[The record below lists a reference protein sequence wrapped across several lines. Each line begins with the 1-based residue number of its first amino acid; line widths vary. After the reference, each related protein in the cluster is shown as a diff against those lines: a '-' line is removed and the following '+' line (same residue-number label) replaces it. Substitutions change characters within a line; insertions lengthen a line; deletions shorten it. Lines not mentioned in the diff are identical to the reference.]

1 MLSNAGYVC
10 DLNYKYHIVF
20 SSDIRYKQRTSTI
33 KKHIVIKLKKLLH
46 MYVICHTIIIE
57 VIPMLSI
64 RLNTQ
69 AEKELKEI
77 AKFEGMSVS
86 EYVRNII
93 NEKLEDMYDIK
104 LADEAYAKHM
114 KDPVSYSHDEVK
126 DKLGID

>member
-1 MLSNAGYVC
+1 M
-10 DLNYKYHIVF
+10 
-20 SSDIRYKQRTSTI
+20 
-33 KKHIVIKLKKLLH
+33 LH

-57 VIPMLSI
+57 VILMLSI

-77 AKFEGMSVS
+77 AKFEGISVS
-86 EYVRNII
+86 EYVRKII

-104 LADEAYAKHM
+104 LADEAYAEHM

-126 DKLGID
+126 DMLGID